1 MGLLNE
7 NYQDKRLNKKVKPA
21 IQGGGYNYLG
31 KEETVTV
38 PKRWLSDPDHV
49 VAELAYITPREQK
62 ILLDAN
68 LYGSLKGK
76 PNKGPGGL
84 PSLQGD
90 MGSVGGGGSTGGGD
104 GGDTREQ
111 YGAVGQY
118 SGTTSSP
125 TSTGDNDKPNIGE
138 ITGPA
143 PTVDMSHY
151 GDPDPEVDKPTSQR
165 DDTITSAKDNIVADF
180 KSNPWGYTGL
190 LGITFNSLNQLYKT
204 NKARAMMGL
213 DPIGGTADDS
223 ADNGDEGQ
231 GEGNSSNDLLNILA
245 PTAPYLVGGTDAV
258 PSEASKW
265 YNSIGNNTKQ
275 FNFAESYATAKIKIG
290 QTLNNKGPIGMLAVS
305 QSPYY
310 DWLKTNKLNKG
321 IL

>member
-1 MGLLNE
+1 MSG
-7 NYQDKRLNKKVKPA
+7 
-21 IQGGGYNYLG
+21 
-31 KEETVTV
+31 
-38 PKRWLSDPDHV
+38 
-49 VAELAYITPREQK
+49 
-62 ILLDAN
+62 
-68 LYGSLKGK
+68 
-76 PNKGPGGL
+76 
-84 PSLQGD
+84 
-90 MGSVGGGGSTGGGD
+90 GGGGSGNGGGH
-104 GGDTREQ
+104 GDTGDLGSEAANDAANASASSNSSNDGDNNREQ

-118 SGTTSSP
+118 SSTTSKS
-125 TSTGDNDKPNIGE
+125 TSTGDSDKPNIAQV
-138 ITGPA
+138 TGPA

-165 DDTITSAKDNIVADF
+165 DDTITSVKDNIVADF

-190 LGITFNSLNQLYKT
+190 LGITFNSLNQLNKT

-213 DPIGGTADDS
+213 DPIGGTANGS

-231 GEGNSSNDLLNILA
+231 GESDSSNDLLNILA

-290 QTLNNKGPIGMLAVS
+290 QTLNNKGPIGMLAVN

-310 DWLKTNKLNKG
+310 DWLKTNKLDKG

>member
-1 MGLLNE
+1 MSG
-7 NYQDKRLNKKVKPA
+7 
-21 IQGGGYNYLG
+21 
-31 KEETVTV
+31 
-38 PKRWLSDPDHV
+38 
-49 VAELAYITPREQK
+49 
-62 ILLDAN
+62 
-68 LYGSLKGK
+68 
-76 PNKGPGGL
+76 
-84 PSLQGD
+84 
-90 MGSVGGGGSTGGGD
+90 GGGGSGNGSGGH
-104 GGDTREQ
+104 GDTGDLGSEAANNAANESASSNSSNDGDNNREQ

-118 SGTTSSP
+118 SNTTSSP
-125 TSTGDNDKPNIGE
+125 TSTEDNDKPNIAE
-138 ITGPA
+138 ITGPP
-143 PTVDMSHY
+143 PTIDLSHY

>member
-1 MGLLNE
+1 MNNLKKYAGLLN
-7 NYQDKRLNKKVKPA
+7 DKA
-21 IQGGGYNYLG
+21 
-31 KEETVTV
+31 
-38 PKRWLSDPDHV
+38 PKG
-49 VAELAYITPREQK
+49 EFLAYINENESK
-62 ILLDAN
+62 ILKDAGATG
-68 LYGSLKGK
+68 LLTPQGIPSYR
-76 PNKGPGGL
+76 GG
-84 PSLQGD
+84 GED
-90 MGSVGGGGSTGGGD
+90 AGAGGGGSGGGGGGGSGGGGGGGQDAGAGSGFGD
-104 GGDTREQ
+104 GPSGGSPGGQDASRSDFNTTTNDP
-111 YGAVGQY
+111 YGGGVGGVQT
-118 SGTTSSP
+118 GLTT
-125 TSTGDNDKPNIGE
+125 T
-138 ITGPA
+138 
-143 PTVDMSHY
+143 TVDMSHY
-151 GDPDPEVDKPTSQR
+151 GDPDPEVDVPTSQR
-165 DDTITSAKDNIVADF
+165 EDTITSAKDNIVADF

-190 LGITFNSLNQLYKT
+190 LGITFNSLNQLNKT

-213 DPIGGTADDS
+213 DPIGGIADGS
-223 ADNGDEGQ
+223 ANNGDEGQ

-310 DWLKTNKLNKG
+310 DWLKTNKLDRG

>member
-1 MGLLNE
+1 MSG
-7 NYQDKRLNKKVKPA
+7 
-21 IQGGGYNYLG
+21 
-31 KEETVTV
+31 
-38 PKRWLSDPDHV
+38 
-49 VAELAYITPREQK
+49 
-62 ILLDAN
+62 
-68 LYGSLKGK
+68 
-76 PNKGPGGL
+76 
-84 PSLQGD
+84 
-90 MGSVGGGGSTGGGD
+90 GGGGSGNGD
-104 GGDTREQ
+104 GHGDTGDLGSEAANNAANASASSSSSNDGDNNREQ

-118 SGTTSSP
+118 SDTTSST
-125 TSTGDNDKPNIGE
+125 TSTGNNDKPNIAQV
-138 ITGPA
+138 TGPA
-143 PTVDMSHY
+143 PTVDLSHY
-151 GDPDPEVDKPTSQR
+151 GDPDPEVDVPTSQR
-165 DDTITSAKDNIVADF
+165 EDTITSAKDNIVADF

-190 LGITFNSLNQLYKT
+190 LGITFNSLNQLNKT

-213 DPIGGTADDS
+213 GPIGGTADGS

-310 DWLKTNKLNKG
+310 DWLKTNKLDRG

>member
-31 KEETVTV
+31 KEETVNV
-38 PKRWLSDPDHV
+38 PKKWLSSPDHV

-62 ILLDAN
+62 ILLDAD

-76 PNKGPGGL
+76 PNRGPGGIM
-84 PSLQGD
+84 SLQGD
-90 MGSVGGGGSTGGGD
+90 MGGTGGGGGGGRGGAGGGSGPNNSPGTTQSGKNANTGGGGND
-104 GGDTREQ
+104 R
-111 YGAVGQY
+111 
-118 SGTTSSP
+118 P
-125 TSTGDNDKPNIGE
+125 TMAD

-151 GDPDPEVDKPTSQR
+151 GDPDPEVDVTTVNRK
-165 DDTITSAKDNIVADF
+165 DTTTNVKNNIVADF

-190 LGITFNSLNQLYKT
+190 LGITFNSLNQLNKT

-213 DPIGGTADDS
+213 DPIGGIADGS

-310 DWLKTNKLNKG
+310 DWLKTNKLDKG

>member
-1 MGLLNE
+1 MSG
-7 NYQDKRLNKKVKPA
+7 
-21 IQGGGYNYLG
+21 
-31 KEETVTV
+31 
-38 PKRWLSDPDHV
+38 
-49 VAELAYITPREQK
+49 
-62 ILLDAN
+62 
-68 LYGSLKGK
+68 
-76 PNKGPGGL
+76 
-84 PSLQGD
+84 
-90 MGSVGGGGSTGGGD
+90 GGGGSGNGD
-104 GGDTREQ
+104 GHGDTGDLGSEAANDAANASASSSSSNDGDNNREQ
-111 YGAVGQY
+111 YGAQGQY

-125 TSTGDNDKPNIGE
+125 TSDNDKPNIAQV
-138 ITGPA
+138 TGPA

-165 DDTITSAKDNIVADF
+165 KDTTTDAKDNIVADF

-190 LGITFNSLNQLYKT
+190 LGITFNSLNQLNKT

-213 DPIGGTADDS
+213 DPIGGIADGS

-231 GEGNSSNDLLNILA
+231 GEGNSSNNSSNDLLNILA

-310 DWLKTNKLNKG
+310 DWLKTNKLDRG